1 MLAHIT
7 DCKYMKYFSLNFS
20 LARESPGKKIFHL
33 SLLFRIFIERN
44 DENPAKVFDP
54 RVWKA

>member
-1 MLAHIT
+1 
-7 DCKYMKYFSLNFS
+7 MKYFSLNFS

-44 DENPAKVFDP
+44 DENPVKVFDP